1 MVYLYITVFIIFNSR
16 GVHPA
21 QVSTSGNPANVSTAE
36 TARKNAENRFKCL
49 SIIHNSLYLF
59 VKPMFREKMG
69 KAKRPRTRA
78 RPGPSNFF
86 NQRVSSIRK

>member
-1 MVYLYITVFIIFNSR
+1 MRECNSYIYYLLSYIIMWYKFKMFAIGR

-21 QVSTSGNPANVSTAE
+21 QVNTGGNPANVSRTE
-36 TARKNAENRFKCL
+36 TPRKNAENRFNCL

-69 KAKRPRTRA
+69 KAER
-78 RPGPSNFF
+78 
-86 NQRVSSIRK
+86 RKTA